1 MANLKHN
8 FHLFG
13 IDGGRDLPDS
23 LTLYEVKYGVAVLTM
38 NNPRRRNAL
47 SLTMMN
53 EMMGHL
59 ESAENDDSV
68 RVVVIRAEGPVFSSG
83 HDLRE
88 LADGNVEDQA
98 ILFARCTEL
107 MEAVRLLPK
116 PVVAQVQG
124 LATAAG
130 CQLVATCDLAVA
142 SEEAGFATPGVDIG
156 LFCTT
161 PAVAVGRVVPL
172 KRTMEMLLTGQ
183 PIPASDAME
192 AGLVNR
198 VVPADR
204 LELETMALAEK
215 VALAPT
221 STVSIGKSAFY
232 RQMSMD
238 RPQAYELAQRVMVE
252 NLQSAD
258 AKEGIGAFLQK
269 REPRWQS

>member
-1 MANLKHN
+1 M
-8 FHLFG
+8 
-13 IDGGRDLPDS
+13 PES
-23 LTLYEVKYGVAVLTM
+23 LTLNDVRSGIAVLTL

-47 SLTMMN
+47 SLAMMD
-53 EMMGHL
+53 EMLSHL
-59 ESAENDDSV
+59 ESAEDDGQV

-88 LADGNVEDQA
+88 LSDGDMEDQTV
-98 ILFARCTEL
+98 LFARCTEL

-116 PVVAQVQG
+116 PVIAQVQG

-142 SEEAGFATPGVDIG
+142 SEDAAFATPGVDIG

-161 PAVAVGRVVPL
+161 PAVAVGRAVLL
-172 KRTMEMLLTGQ
+172 KKTMEMLLTGQ
-183 PIPASDAME
+183 PISAGEALN

-204 LELETMALAEK
+204 LEEETTALAAK
-215 VALAPT
+215 VASAPT
-221 STVSIGKSAFY
+221 STVSIGKPAFY
-232 RQMSMD
+232 RQMAMD

-252 NLQSAD
+252 NLQTAD
-258 AKEGIGAFLQK
+258 AKEGIGAFLEK